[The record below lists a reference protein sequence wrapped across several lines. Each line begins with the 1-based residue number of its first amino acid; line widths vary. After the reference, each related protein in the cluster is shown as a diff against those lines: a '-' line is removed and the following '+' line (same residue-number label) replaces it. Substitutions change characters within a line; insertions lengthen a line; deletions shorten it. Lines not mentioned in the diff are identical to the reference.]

1 MLMLVLMR
9 MRMLML
15 IYKEEVYKYKH
26 LRVHFSVINPN
37 RISHF
42 PPFKIIF
49 QLCMLAVPP
58 VKKVQQ
64 EQQQEIA
71 SNDTAET
78 VPDAEASAIP
88 QEPAPDADDDVMTVE
103 EAVAAA
109 QKVEADKVSAEL
121 PSTET
126 ATDSP
131 PDDDD
136 STSSPAVEVP
146 DAAVPTATTTTTTE
160 IPDTNDH
167 DTDESPTEDP
177 KPSVPEIAIA
187 PSPVQAPVPTSSS
200 LPPGVPTG
208 VPVGIPVSLNTAPE
222 SAPASS
228 HSHSHSQPQL
238 QSSQSE
244 MQSLTEKQDIPVQYV
259 GRIIGKGG
267 EQIRD
272 LQARSSCKVD
282 VDQNVPHGAPRVI
295 TYHGTKD
302 RIDFAKNLVNLLCQ
316 ENWKNVE
323 LPLGFASRAVIQV
336 PGTVIGKIIGR
347 GGEMIKVSSI
357 CFCLN

>member
-1 MLMLVLMR
+1 
-9 MRMLML
+9 
-15 IYKEEVYKYKH
+15 
-26 LRVHFSVINPN
+26 
-37 RISHF
+37 
-42 PPFKIIF
+42 
-49 QLCMLAVPP
+49 
-58 VKKVQQ
+58 
-64 EQQQEIA
+64 
-71 SNDTAET
+71 
-78 VPDAEASAIP
+78 
-88 QEPAPDADDDVMTVE
+88 
-103 EAVAAA
+103 
-109 QKVEADKVSAEL
+109 
-121 PSTET
+121 
-126 ATDSP
+126 
-131 PDDDD
+131 
-136 STSSPAVEVP
+136 
-146 DAAVPTATTTTTTE
+146 
-160 IPDTNDH
+160 
-167 DTDESPTEDP
+167 
-177 KPSVPEIAIA
+177 
-187 PSPVQAPVPTSSS
+187 
-200 LPPGVPTG
+200 
-208 VPVGIPVSLNTAPE
+208 
-222 SAPASS
+222 
-228 HSHSHSQPQL
+228 
-238 QSSQSE
+238 

>member
-1 MLMLVLMR
+1 
-9 MRMLML
+9 ML
-15 IYKEEVYKYKH
+15 I
-26 LRVHFSVINPN
+26 
-37 RISHF
+37 
-42 PPFKIIF
+42 
-49 QLCMLAVPP
+49 VPP

-64 EQQQEIA
+64 E
-71 SNDTAET
+71 STDTAET

-88 QEPAPDADDDVMTVE
+88 QEPEATPDASVMTVE

-109 QKVEADKVSAEL
+109 QKVEADKGSAEL

-146 DAAVPTATTTTTTE
+146 DAAVPAPRATTTTTTE

-167 DTDESPTEDP
+167 DNGGSPIEDP
-177 KPSVPEIAIA
+177 TPSVPEIAIA
-187 PSPVQAPVPTSSS
+187 PLPVQAPVPTSSS

-357 CFCLN
+357 CFYLNGIEGYCLSWN